1 MQDIYVD
8 KCLAGVN
15 NTLIS
20 FYVLNYAAV
29 QPYYKK
35 INKKTYI
42 FCYKKS
48 LTKSLPTLLQ
58 APYLYSKKLLL
69 LV

>member
-20 FYVLNYAAV
+20 FYVLNYAAFNLIIKRST
-29 QPYYKK
+29 KK
-35 INKKTYI
+35 HI
-42 FCYKKS
+42 FFVIK
-48 LTKSLPTLLQ
+48 TKSLPTLLQ